1 MTAPTTLANGSVE
14 LLGKLQVPIPES
26 NNPRRERPGVYEAG
40 SAGNID
46 HEHVKLS
53 TLKELRSHETYLDSL
68 W

>member
-53 TLKELRSHETYLDSL
+53 TLN
-68 W
+68 